1 MIYLPMKEE
10 MIISALQSKI
20 KEKDMDIPETVHFND
35 GMITAIE
42 EVKRQY
48 RLEQIERKRKQHS
61 VKSWMPYMNRRRLRK
76 YLSHQLPGSATKSPA
91 RIVKSALRSVAGL
104 G

>member
-48 RLEQIERKRKQHS
+48 RLE
-61 VKSWMPYMNRRRLRK
+61 
-76 YLSHQLPGSATKSPA
+76 
-91 RIVKSALRSVAGL
+91 
-104 G
+104 